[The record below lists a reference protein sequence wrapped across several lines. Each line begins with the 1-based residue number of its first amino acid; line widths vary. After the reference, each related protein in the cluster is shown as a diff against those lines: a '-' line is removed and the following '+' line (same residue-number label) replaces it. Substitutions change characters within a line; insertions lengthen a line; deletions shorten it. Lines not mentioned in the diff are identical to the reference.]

1 MRTLECA
8 IGYDSRTLPDGRRA
22 LFRHTALHM
31 RAKTDFFERRDMITV
46 MVASLLS
53 FSSQS
58 SNPRMEINSGMKIVH
73 DKRESLF
80 DVVFPYSS
88 KGQNAHEAEAGSAPS
103 YDELFDELDAIIAA
117 QTGGKDKNGCD
128 SENMSKVGSKHPK

>member
-31 RAKTDFFERRDMITV
+31 RAKMGFFERRDLITV
-46 MVASLLS
+46 MVASLQS

-58 SNPRMEINSGMKIVH
+58 SNPRMEINSGMKIVR
-73 DKRESLF
+73 DKREALF

-88 KGQNAHEAEAGSAPS
+88 KGQNAHEAESGSAPS

-117 QTGGKDKNGCD
+117 ETGGKDKNGCD

>member
-1 MRTLECA
+1 
-8 IGYDSRTLPDGRRA
+8 
-22 LFRHTALHM
+22 
-31 RAKTDFFERRDMITV
+31 

-88 KGQNAHEAEAGSAPS
+88 KGQNAHEAESGIAPS

-117 QTGGKDKNGCD
+117 QTGGKDKSGCD